1 MDFEEISEVVPW
13 IELAHDQGQDLEKP
27 QQGAPPRYVCYVS
40 MCVCVCERERE
51 CVCVCVARARSCL
64 YQYDCVC
71 VSVCACICVCV
82 CARVWV

>member
-51 CVCVCVARARSCL
+51 CVWPVWRLGVLFGLLRVAGLCGTCVCRARAFMPI
-64 YQYDCVC
+64 
-71 VSVCACICVCV
+71 SV
-82 CARVWV
+82 